1 MVYYQ
6 REHIKDEIKARSNIV
21 DIISNVVDLKRA
33 GANYKGLC
41 PFHNEKTPSFM
52 VSEDK
57 QIFTCFGC
65 GQTGDVI
72 KFVEEYYHLT
82 FVEALQKLADI
93 YGIEMTEDSIDNRK
107 REQYFEINR
116 QAAIFFFKAL
126 RKNDN
131 QGMRYIKS
139 RNISDDTLYNFGV
152 GYADNEWSSLYDF
165 LKSKGFEEQM
175 MLDLGLV
182 SKSAKGKYYD
192 KFRNRVIFPIKNPAG
207 KVIAFGGRA
216 LEKEQMPKYLNS
228 PETPIF
234 QKKNN
239 LYAIDIAKSE
249 ITSNNRAILVEGYMD
264 VISLYQAGVKNV
276 VASLGTALTEN
287 QVKLIKRFS
296 KNVVLSYD
304 NDQAGIN
311 AALRGSEIL
320 YKEALKAKILTVTD
334 GKDPDEFI
342 KLRGKAAYD
351 KLVESAKDYP
361 VFAIDNIA
369 DKYDLSDVSN
379 KVAFLEDVSTFLSVL
394 RPLERDIYI
403 ERVATEYGISASA
416 LKMEMGFDEK
426 VRSRRVNLRNT
437 DATATT
443 DNITLVE
450 KLLIKIFLTDSSYVG
465 KINEFEKIFTS
476 VKGQDIYNS
485 IKKNYVNGE
494 EVNVAELINNLDRD
508 SSELVNEIVE
518 KTIIEGRLEDIYADC
533 INDYLK
539 RRQKEELEMISYRL
553 SIAEEEGLTE
563 EVRKLTKEMESI
575 LSSERRV

>member
-403 ERVATEYGISASA
+403 ERVATEYGVSASA

-426 VRSRRVNLRNT
+426 VRSRRVDLRNT

-539 RRQKEELEMISYRL
+539 KRQKEELEMISYRL